1 MDLSMHTIRASPNG
15 SDDAQLDQERGRRAD
30 GQIND
35 THVQINKRNKQLDRQ
50 MPESN
55 HNVLGHLDEEA

>member
-1 MDLSMHTIRASPNG
+1 MGIMDLSMHTIRASANG

-35 THVQINKRNKQLDRQ
+35 AYV
-50 MPESN
+50 
-55 HNVLGHLDEEA
+55 